1 MPAPVRSRRIGF
13 PESAEVPV
21 YLTSLVGRDA
31 EVAEVCRLLRVSRLV
46 SLVGAGGSGK
56 TRLAAAVAA
65 ELRRR
70 HSGGVAWVDLAPL
83 SDAGVVACHAAAT
96 LGVREQPCVPAAD
109 CLIDLIGTSA
119 VLLVLD
125 NCEHVLGASAALADA
140 LLRGCPALR
149 IVTTSRQALGIPGEK
164 AWLVPPLALPD
175 DDTPARQSPAVQLFV
190 QRANDATR
198 GFELTDANTSAVAH
212 ICRRLDGL
220 PLAIELAAARVQL
233 LPPVQL
239 ADRLDSTLS
248 LLATGSEQRLPRHR
262 TLRALIGWSYELLS
276 ADERRLLGRL
286 AVFTGGF
293 TLDAAERVAGDE
305 SLASEHVIDLLAGLI
320 DKSLVTAREW
330 QGEARFGLLETVRQ
344 YAWQAMLD
352 EEAAA
357 GDADALRTRHATYF
371 VELAE
376 TAEPHIL
383 GGTRGTPWMTR
394 LEHEHGNVRAALDW
408 CGADSG
414 RTGLAL
420 RLSAALLWFDF
431 ALGHFDEPRRAIRA
445 ALDRAGSPR
454 VDLPPLVCARAHTAL
469 GYIALWTGDAPG
481 VQAPLLTSVELLR
494 GSASHTDLAFAL
506 TGLATAAGLGGDA
519 ATAYSL
525 FDEAEAALGNPV
537 HFPRDDF
544 PRALLYAFAR
554 YWRGSVALA
563 HGDLALARSSYE
575 AAIAVARDW
584 GSHPSIAH
592 PLAALARVLVVQGE
606 LDAAHACLT
615 ESLPIHAAND
625 DRWGLIQALEP
636 AALLLARSGRMQ
648 AAARV
653 LGATDR
659 MRARNG
665 ISPTPPEQSQR
676 EQLRAAAQAEL
687 GADGYH
693 IARADGETMPIARLL
708 AIIAGSDG
716 GIADISASPRDEG
729 IRAPAQ
735 DATPPDLE
743 VRALGPLEVL
753 VDGRPL
759 AGDAFGSSRPREL
772 LLLLLCHPDGRTR
785 EQVGL
790 EFWPDASAAQV
801 KNSFHVTLHRLRK
814 ALPHPDWIVIAG
826 DRYRLDPALRIEFDV
841 AVFRD
846 AIEAA
851 LRGDGGGP
859 VEAESRGDSADPADD
874 LVAALQLYRGEFL
887 DGELVGDW
895 HLAVRD
901 ELRRLRQ
908 EGLRSLGERRMAEG
922 RFDEA
927 ADAFRVLL
935 GTDPL
940 DEAACRAL
948 MTCHAQAGLRVDA
961 IRLYEN
967 LSVLLE
973 DQLGVSPAAETT
985 DLYRRLRQTEAL

>member
-1 MPAPVRSRRIGF
+1 MPAPSRSRRIGF

-21 YLTSLVGRDA
+21 YLTPLVGRDA
-31 EVAEVCRLLRVSRLV
+31 DVAEVCRLLRVSRLV

-56 TRLAAAVAA
+56 TRLAGAVAA

-70 HSGGVAWVDLAPL
+70 HSGGVAWIDLAPL

-109 CLIDLIGTSA
+109 CLIELIGTSA

-125 NCEHVLGASAALADA
+125 NCEHLLGASASLADA

-164 AWLVPPLALPD
+164 AWLVPPLALPED
-175 DDTPARQSPAVQLFV
+175 DASARQSPAVQLFV
-190 QRANDATR
+190 QRASDAMR
-198 GFELTDANTSAVAH
+198 GFELTDANTAAVAH

-220 PLAIELAAARVQL
+220 PLAIELAAARVKL
-233 LPPVQL
+233 LPPAQL
-239 ADRLDSTLS
+239 AARLDSMLS
-248 LLATGSEQRLPRHR
+248 LLATGSEQRLARHR

-276 ADERRLLGRL
+276 AEERRLLGRL
-286 AVFTGGF
+286 AVFAGGF

-344 YAWQAMLD
+344 YAWQATLD
-352 EEAAA
+352 GE
-357 GDADALRTRHATYF
+357 GVADDVAALRARHATYF

-394 LEHEHGNVRAALDW
+394 LEHEHGNVRAALEW
-408 CGADSG
+408 CGADAD
-414 RTGLAL
+414 RTPLAL

-431 ALGHFDEPRRAIRA
+431 ALGHFEEPRRAIQS
-445 ALDRAGSPR
+445 ALDRSGD
-454 VDLPPLVCARAHTAL
+454 VPPLVRARALTAL
-469 GYIALWTGDAPG
+469 GYMALWTGEASG
-481 VQAPLLTSVELLR
+481 VQAPLMTSVQMLR
-494 GSASHTDLAFAL
+494 GSDSHTDLAFAL
-506 TGLATAAGLGGDA
+506 IGLATAAGLGGDA
-519 ATAYSL
+519 HTAYEL

-554 YWRGSVALA
+554 YWRGSVAMA

-575 AAIAVARDW
+575 AAIAVARSW

-592 PLAALARVLVVQGE
+592 PLAALARVLIVQDE

-636 AALLLARSGRMQ
+636 AALLLARRGRMQ

-659 MRARNG
+659 MRARSG
-665 ISPTPPEQSQR
+665 IRPTPPEQSQL
-676 EQLRAAAQAEL
+676 EQLRTALDAEL

-693 IARADGETMPIARLL
+693 TAHADGETMPIARLMAL
-708 AIIAGSDG
+708 VAGSDG
-716 GIADISASPRDEG
+716 DAGDAPSIRTSPDDEG

-735 DATPPDLE
+735 DATPADLE

-753 VDGRPL
+753 VGGQPL
-759 AGDAFGSSRPREL
+759 DGDAFGSSRPREL

-790 EFWPDASAAQV
+790 EFWPDSSAAQV

-814 ALPHPDWIVIAG
+814 ALPHPDWVVIAG

-841 AVFRD
+841 TVFRD

-851 LRGDGGGP
+851 LRGDAT
-859 VEAESRGDSADPADD
+859 EPAGD
-874 LVAALQLYRGEFL
+874 LVSALQLYRGDFL
-887 DGELVGDW
+887 EGELVDDW
-895 HLAVRD
+895 HLSVRD
-901 ELRRLRQ
+901 ELKRLRQ
-908 EGLRSLGERRMAEG
+908 EGLRFLGERRIAEG

-927 ADAFRVLL
+927 ADAFRALL
-935 GTDPL
+935 GSDPL

-948 MTCHAQAGLRVDA
+948 MTCHARTGLRVEA

-973 DQLGVSPAAETT
+973 DQLGVSPARETT
-985 DLYRRLRQTEAL
+985 DLYRRLQQTEPL